1 MSLRPNSPT
10 RFFFEN
16 SDPLQ
21 PALVEELLKG
31 QVEWRNIQDIIRV
44 SFRALTD
51 TVKTQG
57 QLIRDLEKS
66 LNSKVS
72 KSEFHSSLSQKL
84 DFNDFSENYAHLKA
98 QLEAKASHFEVE
110 SLVSSRINELNYLI
124 AEKAGLEHLVSLSE
138 SKVSNKEFSAAV
150 DDMYLKLDMVH
161 EEINRMLQV
170 LPSQNDLNEVKDEA
184 SVKILEVS
192 TCVKALEERTESGL
206 AKKLNRNEFDVAISR
221 KNEEIKSLHLAVEV
235 KAEADW
241 TESEIKQIN
250 TCISHNN
257 EALAAL
263 NTSLSELN
271 QIAKDNF
278 LTQQEQIKGLK
289 NSWEDSKENILNQVA
304 SKADTKELDKAF
316 NALYKKADTDSMHE
330 QFSIQRKMTN
340 ESISEKVAD
349 VRAVVKKTEE
359 NFWEKIKSTEEYAK
373 QLENS
378 IKEAR
383 HVLKLLDNE
392 QKDAN
397 KDIVEGVKR
406 EVDDVRDEFK
416 MSVGKVF
423 ELIEQ
428 LNKDKA
434 SHEEYKDSMAKF
446 AQKLSGKADLAEFD
460 KSLQKSQKELL
471 STFQTIRDDY
481 KIYFTKL
488 ENQMSAKFDQLIT
501 RNELRTALNDKADNS
516 QIGRLISTKLNIEE
530 IVKLRSEIES
540 SLSEMKSK
548 ASRTELDS
556 HIASTK
562 IAIEEI
568 SKELLS
574 KAYIKDI
581 CSLLDMKAG
590 IEDVNSALMDIHKEL
605 DNKISTQ
612 DHNVYINEQQAL
624 NSVLCSENT
633 IGRWIWRS
641 GELTGG
647 FAIPWEIQCV
657 NTAPDNYVW
666 EPEASAILVVAPG
679 LYEIIFGFYCKK
691 KPTVQ
696 LLVNGETVLSAVNNA
711 SYVIHHSSG
720 RIKGTNNSLGTVA
733 GLTLIDFIALPPR
746 AKISISY
753 NGERK
758 CEGFLSLRK
767 L

>member
-1 MSLRPNSPT
+1 MSLRNNSPS
-10 RFFFEN
+10 RSFFES

-51 TVKTQG
+51 TVRSQG

-84 DFNDFSENYAHLKA
+84 DFTDFSENYAHLKA

-110 SLVSSRINELNYLI
+110 SLVSSRINELNYVI

-138 SKVSNKEFSAAV
+138 SKVSNKEFSSV
-150 DDMYLKLDMVH
+150 VEDMYVKLELVH

-170 LPSQNDLNEVKDEA
+170 LPSQNDLNEVRDEA
-184 SVKILEVS
+184 GVKISEVS
-192 TCVKALEERTESGL
+192 NCLKALEDRAESGL
-206 AKKLNRNEFDVAISR
+206 AKKLNRAEFDVAISR

-241 TESEIKQIN
+241 AESEIKEAK
-250 TCISHNN
+250 TCISHNDD
-257 EALAAL
+257 ALVAL
-263 NTSLSELN
+263 NKSLSELN

-278 LTQQEQIKGLK
+278 LTHQEQIKGLR
-289 NSWEDSKENILNQVA
+289 NLLEDSKESILKEVA
-304 SKADTKELDKAF
+304 TKADSKELDKAV
-316 NALYKKADTDSMHE
+316 NVLYKKADTDSVHE

-340 ESISEKVAD
+340 ESITDKVSD
-349 VRAVVKKTEE
+349 VRTLLKKTEE
-359 NFWEKIKSTEEYAK
+359 NFWEKIKSTEEYSK

-392 QKDAN
+392 QKDAS
-397 KDIVEGVKR
+397 KDIVEGYKR
-406 EVDDVRDEFK
+406 DVEDVRDEFK
-416 MSVGKVF
+416 MSVAKVF

-434 SHEEYKDSMAKF
+434 SHDDYKDSMAKIT
-446 AQKLSGKADLAEFD
+446 QKVSGKADLAEFD

-488 ENQMSAKFDQLIT
+488 ENQMSAKFDQLVS
-501 RNELRTALNDKADNS
+501 RNELRAALNDKADNS
-516 QIGRLISTKLNIEE
+516 QVGRLISTKLNIEE

-540 SLSEMKSK
+540 ALSEMKAK

-605 DNKISTQ
+605 DNKISAQT
-612 DHNVYINEQQAL
+612 HNMYANEQQAL
-624 NSVLCSENT
+624 VSVLCSENT

-657 NTAPDNYVW
+657 NTAPDNYIW
-666 EPEASAILVVAPG
+666 EPETSSIMVVAPG
-679 LYEIIFGFYCKK
+679 LYEITFGFYCKK

-696 LLVNGETVLSAVNNA
+696 LLVNGETILSAVNNA

-720 RIKGTNNSLGTVA
+720 RLKGANSSSGTIA

-746 AKISISY
+746 AKISLSY

-758 CEGFLSLRK
+758 CEGFLALKK